1 MSEDSVRGQVRA
13 GRSVDLAA
21 FRRGEVVRMAIRGDG
36 IDLEGSVLSALVLG
50 LLSPPGFGVGSTT
63 YSKFQCQ
70 TDVSVAAGE
79 S

>member
-21 FRRGEVVRMAIRGDG
+21 SGRGEVVRMAIRGDG
-36 IDLEGSVLSALVLG
+36 IDLEGSVLSALVSF
-50 LLSPPGFGVGSTT
+50 SPPGFGVGSTT

-70 TDVSVAAGE
+70 TDVSVAVGE